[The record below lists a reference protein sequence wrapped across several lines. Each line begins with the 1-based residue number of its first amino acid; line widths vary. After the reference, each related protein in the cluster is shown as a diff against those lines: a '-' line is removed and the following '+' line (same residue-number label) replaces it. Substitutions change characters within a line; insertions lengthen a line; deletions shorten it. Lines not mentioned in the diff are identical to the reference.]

1 MLVLVLV
8 LALAAALTPGCAK
21 RQPPVRSPADLPTT
35 MPSEEEAARALPG
48 APEAIPAPVQ
58 PATQTPPAIQT
69 PPGIMEI
76 KYFEPSVTAGPP
88 TAPIDSLAEATPADA
103 RPGFRVQ
110 LFATAD
116 ASLAQTRADEY
127 RSLFTEPIHI
137 RKEDELY
144 KIQAGDCET
153 REAADGL
160 RRKARALGYAGAFV
174 VEARIAVR

>member
-1 MLVLVLV
+1 
-8 LALAAALTPGCAK
+8 
-21 RQPPVRSPADLPTT
+21 
-35 MPSEEEAARALPG
+35 
-48 APEAIPAPVQ
+48 
-58 PATQTPPAIQT
+58 
-69 PPGIMEI
+69 MEI

-88 TAPIDSLAEATPADA
+88 TAPIDSLAEATPVDA

-116 ASLAQTRADEY
+116 PSLAQTRADEY
-127 RSLFTEPIHI
+127 RSLFNESIHI

-153 REAADGL
+153 REAADRL